1 MTPPS
6 KWLFF
11 PTPASGASDWSDY
24 MSANSGVGHWVV
36 PAGQAGTSSINGPTS
51 GDSSTN
57 WTSIRA
63 SSYAGEGTTEDGVTM
78 SSVTAQWK
86 RGLQGGHLQYSNAYD
101 YLAIGWQAAGSTGSG
116 SYGQAH
122 SAGWIVA
129 GREAT
134 AGGILSGR
142 QSYIPIEGTD
152 GLTDSTWAGGCPVW
166 NAAGLTSHIV
176 FFMSDYT
183 SGDLANWTT
192 WDGSTTP

>member
-1 MTPPS
+1 MTPPN

-11 PTPASGASDWSDY
+11 PTPASSGGSNWSDY
-24 MSANSGVGHWVV
+24 MSANSGVGYWIV
-36 PAGQAGTSSINGPTS
+36 PDGHAATSRLIGPTG

-57 WTSIRA
+57 WSEIRF
-63 SSYAGEGTTEDGVTM
+63 SSVAGHGTTEDGITM
-78 SSVTAQWK
+78 SGVNGQWK
-86 RGLQGGHLQYSNAYD
+86 KGLQGGHVQYSNAYD
-101 YLAIGWQAAGSTGSG
+101 YVAIGWQSAGSSG
-116 SYGQAH
+116 YGQAH

-134 AGGILSGR
+134 AGNVQGAR

-152 GLTDSTWAGGCPVW
+152 GLTDSTWAGGGPWW
-166 NAAGLTSHIV
+166 NASGYNDHIV

-183 SGDLANWTT
+183 SGDLAGWTT